1 MKIVVV
7 GMAVLS
13 ESLDVLT
20 GFRDQ
25 LYGCL
30 PRRAD
35 ALFELTDALL
45 CTDGP
50 VETLVGLSLAAE
62 HPRGHCALYDALNH
76 GRIDVEPLRRRLVE
90 TPLPRAADGRLVLAV
105 DVSPWLRPHAATSPD
120 RSFCHTYGRGKD
132 EHRMIPGWPY
142 SFIAALET
150 GRTSWTALLDA
161 VRLPPGADLTPL
173 TCAQIRQLVD
183 RLTGAGQWQPGDSDI
198 LIVLDAGYEAPRIA
212 WLLRDLPIEI
222 LGRMRSDRV
231 LRRPT
236 PPRVYQ
242 PLGGRPAKHGGEFV
256 FGDPATWNAE
266 QAATVTDTRR
276 YGQVKA
282 QGWDRLH
289 PRLTRRAAWAD
300 HDGALP
306 IIAGTVIRLTV
317 DHQPSRGEPKPLW
330 LWWSKLDATP
340 ADVDRCW
347 QAFLR
352 RFDIE
357 HTFRLLKQTLGWSAP
372 KLREPAAADR
382 WTWLILAAHTQ
393 LRLAR
398 PLAQDLRRPWERP
411 LTAERL
417 TPARVRRGLQNLRTT
432 SASPAR
438 VPKPSKSGPGR
449 PPGSRNRHTA
459 TRYDVGLILVTGRH
473 TSDRLTTRRAPNPA
487 ALVKRQ
493 VEWLSLNL
501 FPQVA

>member
-1 MKIVVV
+1 M
-7 GMAVLS
+7 
-13 ESLDVLT
+13 T
-20 GFRDQ
+20 
-25 LYGCL
+25 
-30 PRRAD
+30 RRAD

-45 CTDGP
+45 CSDGP
-50 VETLVGLSLAAE
+50 VKTLVGLSLAPE
-62 HPRGHCALYDALNH
+62 HRRGHGAMHDALNH
-76 GRIDVEPLRRRLVE
+76 GRVDVESLRWQLAGS
-90 TPLPRAADGRLVLAV
+90 PLPRAADGRLVLAV
-105 DVSPWLRPHAATSPD
+105 DVLPWLRPDGNCSPQ

-142 SFIAALET
+142 SIVAALET

-161 VRLPPGADLTPL
+161 VRLPPGADVTAI
-173 TCAQIRQLVD
+173 TCAQVRQLVD
-183 RLTGAGQWQPGDSDI
+183 RLVDAGQWRPGDRDI
-198 LIVLDAGYEAPRIA
+198 LVVLDAGYEAPRIA
-212 WLLRDLPIEI
+212 WLLRDLPIEV

-231 LRRPT
+231 LRRAP

-256 FGDPATWNAE
+256 FGDPATWDAE
-266 QAATVTDTRR
+266 HTVTHTDTRL

-282 QGWDRLH
+282 QAWDRLH

-300 HDGALP
+300 HDQPLP

-317 DHQPSRGEPKPLW
+317 DHLPSRGEPKPVW
-330 LWWSKLDATP
+330 LWWSKVDATD

-357 HTFRLLKQTLGWSAP
+357 HTFRLLKQTLGWTAP
-372 KLREPAAADR
+372 QLRNPAAADR
-382 WTWLILAAHTQ
+382 WTWLVLAAHTQ

-411 LTAERL
+411 MAPERL
-417 TPARVRRGLQNLRTT
+417 TPARARRGFRNLRAT

-438 VPKPSKSGPGR
+438 APKPSLPGPGR
-449 PPGSRNRHTA
+449 PPGSRNRQSAVRH
-459 TRYDVGLILVTGRH
+459 DVGLILVTGQAHQRPTH
-473 TSDRLTTRRAPNPA
+473 HKKGTKPRSHGLNDKFRACFGTGPCARCRCPSRPRRPGRTRPPSAGTASSRNLA
-487 ALVKRQ
+487 A
-493 VEWLSLNL
+493 
-501 FPQVA
+501 